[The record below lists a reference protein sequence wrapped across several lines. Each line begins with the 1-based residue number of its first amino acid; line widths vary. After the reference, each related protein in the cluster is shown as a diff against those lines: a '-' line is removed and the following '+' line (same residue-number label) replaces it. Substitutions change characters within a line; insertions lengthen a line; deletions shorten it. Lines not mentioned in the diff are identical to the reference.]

1 MHTSPPPPGPVFDE
15 LADPL
20 RDGFRS
26 FLEERGV
33 DEDLGEWLRHA
44 LYDKEQRE
52 YANWLDRVGA
62 FLGK

>member
-1 MHTSPPPPGPVFDE
+1 VFDE

-20 RDGFRS
+20 REGFAA

-33 DEDLGEWLRHA
+33 TEDVGEFLRHA

-52 YANWLDRVGA
+52 YIGWLGRVEKFVA
-62 FLGK
+62 GK